1 MDTPTPSRPS
11 IDLDVLDRVQQ
22 RVLWLAVRMIDEANR
37 GPHEIKAGGHP
48 ASCASMTTLMTALW
62 FGHLDRDDLVSVK
75 PHGAPVYHAI
85 QYLLGAI
92 DEHQLRSLRRFGG
105 LQPYPSRTKDPEPPD
120 FTTGSVG
127 LGSVAPL
134 FAALA
139 ERWLDAHGHPARPR
153 RYITLMGDAELDEG
167 SVWEAVHE
175 PMVAELDNVLWI
187 IDVNRQSLDRFIPRR
202 TTERIGA
209 MFEAAGWSVIEI
221 PFAFDRLGEHGPKLG
236 EAIMRLDP
244 AVLLPLAVHDPATM
258 VERLRELLPEHAQF
272 LDHVDPTVLHQ
283 VLTESGGH
291 DLAAVVNAYRQA
303 DEIPGPVVILAD
315 TIKGWRLPIAANQ
328 LNHAALLDETQI
340 DELRVRSGL
349 TVEDEWSRF
358 APDTPE
364 AAICAEV
371 ADRLR
376 RDPIETDEPGILQP
390 LPTPGSTG
398 TSATQQTFGRVMA
411 RLADDPFRSKIVT
424 ASPDVAISTNL
435 GGWINKVGIYQPSE
449 PAPPDEPDTSSAL
462 HWVRS
467 PRGHHIELGIAESNL
482 MLLLGQLGMAHELFG
497 ARIVPVG
504 ALYDPFVLRGL
515 DALIYSLYTGADF
528 IVVGT
533 PSGLTLSYEGGS
545 HQSFA
550 TPSVGLELPRLT
562 AYEPAFAAD
571 TTWLLE
577 HAIRSVATPD
587 KSGSFYLRLSTR
599 PIPQDLLAEARE
611 RLGDER
617 LRADVLAGGYVL
629 HEPTVD
635 GPAAVIAVAGPPVVE
650 AMEAARELEESEGM
664 AVHVIAV
671 TSNDML
677 FRVWQESL
685 KATDRNEFP
694 GEPGHLASLIPPNLR
709 SAPIVTVH
717 DASPHAMA
725 WLGSV
730 WGTRVH
736 ALGPTSFGQAGSI
749 SDLYDAYRLSPA
761 KIANAVIGAF

>member
-1 MDTPTPSRPS
+1 MEH
-11 IDLDVLDRVQQ
+11 LDVLDRIQQ
-22 RVLWLAVRMIDEANR
+22 RVLWLAVRTIDEANR
-37 GPHEIKAGGHP
+37 GDHEIKVGGHP

-62 FGHLDRDDLVSVK
+62 FDHLDRDDLVSVK

-85 QYLLGAI
+85 QYLLGSI
-92 DEHQLRSLRRFGG
+92 DEAQLRSLRRFGG

-134 FAALA
+134 FAALT

-153 RYITLMGDAELDEG
+153 RYVSLMGDAELDEG

-175 PMVAELDNVLWI
+175 PMVGELDNVLWI
-187 IDVNRQSLDRFIPRR
+187 VDVNRQSLDRFIPRR
-202 TTERIGA
+202 TTEHIAG
-209 MFEAAGWSVIEI
+209 MFRAAGWSVLEI
-221 PFAFDRLGEHGPKLG
+221 PFAFDRLGEHGRELG
-236 EAIMRLDP
+236 EAIMKIDP
-244 AVLLPLAVHDPATM
+244 TVLLPLAVHKPESM
-258 VERLRELLPEHAQF
+258 VERLRDLIPDHAGLF
-272 LDHVDPTVLHQ
+272 DGVDPTVLQQ
-283 VLTESGGH
+283 VLTNSGGH
-291 DLAAVVNAYRQA
+291 DLTAVLDAYRQA
-303 DEIPGPVVILAD
+303 DRIPGPVVVLAD
-315 TIKGWRLPIAANQ
+315 TIKGWRLPIAADQ
-328 LNHAALLDETQI
+328 LNHAALLDEAQI
-340 DELRVRSGL
+340 AELRASSGL
-349 TVEDEWSRF
+349 TVENEWARF
-358 APDTPE
+358 APGTPE
-364 AAICAEV
+364 GDLCAMV

-376 RDPIETDEPGILQP
+376 RDPVEADDPGFPQP
-390 LPTPGSTG
+390 VPTPASAGR
-398 TSATQQTFGRVMA
+398 SATQQTLGRA
-411 RLADDPFRSKIVT
+411 LAKLADDPIAQRIVT

-435 GGWINKVGIYQPSE
+435 GGWINKVGVYQPSE
-449 PAPPDEPDTSSAL
+449 PTPPDVPAGRSAL

-497 ARIVPVG
+497 TRIVPIG

-571 TTWLLE
+571 TTWILE
-577 HAIRSVATPD
+577 EAVRSVADPAD
-587 KSGSFYLRLSTR
+587 SGAFYVRLSTR
-599 PIPQDLLAEARE
+599 PLPQDLLAEARE
-611 RLGDER
+611 RLGDDR

-629 HEPTVD
+629 HESTVD

-650 AMEAARELEESEGM
+650 AMEAARELEETEGM
-664 AVHVIAV
+664 SIRVIAV
-671 TSNDML
+671 TSNDLL
-677 FRVWQESL
+677 FRGWQRAL
-685 KATDRNEFP
+685 QATDQNDFP
-694 GEPGHLASLIPPNLR
+694 GEPGHLANLVPPQLR
-709 SAPIVTVH
+709 GAPIITVH

-730 WGTRVH
+730 WGAPVH
-736 ALGPTSFGQAGSI
+736 ALGPTAFGQAGSI
-749 SDLYDAYRLSPA
+749 ADLYSAYRLSPG
-761 KIANAVIGAF
+761 KIVNAVIGAF